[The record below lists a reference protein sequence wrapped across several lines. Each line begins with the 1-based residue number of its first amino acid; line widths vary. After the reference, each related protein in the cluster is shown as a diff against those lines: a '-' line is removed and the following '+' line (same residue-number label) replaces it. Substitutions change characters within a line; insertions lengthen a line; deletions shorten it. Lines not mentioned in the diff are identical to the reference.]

1 MTLRLRL
8 HAALLILALVL
19 STDAAAQ
26 NVDTALAGYNCNGDI
41 AVDSQGNLYFAG
53 DGILRRMTPAGDI
66 ETLAAGFPVVRGM
79 DFSSDDILYVGMRN
93 TGQVRKVATDGSW
106 TLLASGMALP
116 TGITAASN
124 GVVYASDNY
133 GVHRIDPDGT
143 RTVVTT
149 DPSLN
154 RPHGITTDP
163 EGRIYVSSAHD
174 GNIFRITEGE
184 GGASIELFA
193 HVDGLNQAWACGY
206 MAYLDGYLYITN
218 GDNKVHAVNMAGEV
232 SDYAGNGNWG
242 YVDGPAAQAEFMAP
256 AGISE
261 LNDGTLFVAEFNH
274 SRTRRIT
281 PDPTAAPQ
289 APGGRLELGQNHP
302 NPFNPS
308 TEIHF
313 ELGSAGSAQLSIHDT
328 RGRRVRTL
336 LDGRL
341 AEGAHRVSW
350 DGKDEGGV
358 EQAAGLYF
366 YRLAGEAEVHTRK
379 MLMLK

>member
-1 MTLRLRL
+1 MSLSFRF
-8 HAALLILALVL
+8 HAALLTLTLLFGSV
-19 STDAAAQ
+19 AAAQ
-26 NVDTALAGYNCNGDI
+26 VVDTALTGYNCNGDI

-53 DGILRRMTPAGDI
+53 DGILRRLTPSG
-66 ETLAAGFPVVRGM
+66 EVELLATGFSFVRGM
-79 DFSSDDILYVGMRN
+79 DFSADDMLYVGMRN

-106 TLLASGMALP
+106 TLLAGGMALP
-116 TGITAASN
+116 TGITAAPD
-124 GVVYASDNY
+124 GVVYVTDNN

-143 RTVVTT
+143 RTVIST
-149 DPSLN
+149 DPALN

-163 EGRIYVSSAHD
+163 EGRIYVASAHN
-174 GNIFRITEGE
+174 GNIFRIVEIE
-184 GGASIELFA
+184 GGATVELFA

-206 MAYLDGYLYITN
+206 MVYQGGYLYITN

-289 APGGRLELGQNHP
+289 APGARLELGQNHP

-308 TEIHF
+308 TEIQF
-313 ELGSAGSAQLSIHDT
+313 ELVSEGSTRLSIHDAS
-328 RGRRVRTL
+328 GRRVRTL

-341 AEGAHRVSW
+341 AEGSHRVSW
-350 DGKDEGGV
+350 DGKDEGGI

-366 YRLAGEAEVHTRK
+366 YRLAGEAEVLTRK